1 MPIDFFRDCD
11 RFESTQARFGLCDDS
26 TEGETLPA
34 YIDEDDSSKWIAVV
48 NNKRLLLLAF
58 YAIDGCVSW
67 VRSNGTESG
76 KCDGMLCYDGNRNV
90 IFVEL
95 KDRTLRNKGWRMDA
109 KNQLKETISYFMEHH
124 DTPLLNKIEA
134 YICNKKQ
141 LKEQRYA
148 QFCNNFKIE
157 TGVHLYVSREII
169 IE

>member
-1 MPIDFFRDCD
+1 MPIDFFRDCNS
-11 RFESTQARFGLCDDS
+11 FESTQARFGLCDDS
-26 TEGETLPA
+26 TEGETRPA

-67 VRSNGTESG
+67 VRVNGTESG

-95 KDRTLRNKGWRMDA
+95 KDRTLRNKGWRMDV
-109 KNQLKETISYFMEHH
+109 KNQLKETISYFMEHN
-124 DTPLLNKIEA
+124 DTSMLNKIEA